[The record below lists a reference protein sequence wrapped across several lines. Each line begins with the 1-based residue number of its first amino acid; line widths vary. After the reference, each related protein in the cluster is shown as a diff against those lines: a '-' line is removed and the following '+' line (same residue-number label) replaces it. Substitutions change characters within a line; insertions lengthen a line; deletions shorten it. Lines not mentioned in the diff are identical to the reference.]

1 MKIKIISENIIT
13 NTVFSNCFIYVIAAQ
28 VHVLKGVSLTI
39 DNGTT
44 ILIQNGTTTVAPLF
58 KNALIFDTGSKLY
71 AYNVYFKACD
81 SAYNPQKLADNG
93 GLWLIGSSSK
103 GDKDGINFDFNPT
116 QSFFCANKIFLEYL
130 GCNDPT
136 ILPTNDNDPP
146 GDDLDAISILGVGSY
161 EWDVK
166 GIKSMYS
173 GDDGVDIENSQI
185 TLEKLS
191 IHVPNEDGLNMS
203 SSILNV
209 TKCIKIKMV
218 TNQVRDRDIFDFE
231 ADDGPSIL
239 RFPIGT
245 KVYISG
251 IFGDQLT
258 LVSNDLPQ
266 PTNQGND
273 EYLFKGFTTQG
284 QTFVY
289 AGLIPDPND

>member
-1 MKIKIISENIIT
+1 MKIKIITEDIIT
-13 NTVFSNCFIYVIAAQ
+13 DTTFSSWFTYVIAAQ
-28 VHVLKGVSLTI
+28 VHVLKGVTLTI

-44 ILIQNGTTTVAPLF
+44 ILVQNGTTTVSPLF
-58 KNALIFDTGSKLY
+58 KNALIFDTGSKLQ
-71 AYNVYFKACD
+71 AYNVHFKACD
-81 SAYNPQKLADNG
+81 SSYNPQKLADNG

-103 GDKDGINFDFNPT
+103 GDKDGITFDFNPI
-116 QSFFCANKIFLEYL
+116 QSYFCANKIFLEYL

-136 ILPTNDNDPP
+136 PQPDPDP
-146 GDDLDAISILGVGSY
+146 KGDDLDAISILGVGSY
-161 EWDVK
+161 EWNVK

-218 TNQVRDRDIFDFE
+218 TNQVFDRDIFDFE

-239 RFPIGT
+239 RIANCA

-266 PTNQGND
+266 PTNGGND

-289 AGLIPDPND
+289 AGLVPEPNN